1 MYLSAICMKCPYPKK
16 WKHHSDEQF
25 NYAFY
30 STTKHKDE
38 KSLIQFQWKGIKIRE
53 IILIIIIVVLIWNNL
68 NLIDIIF
75 VVRTVHLVSSNSW
88 LDHVFVKIVT
98 NENGYPFI
106 LHVDVHMSNAMSFTM
121 STLFSTEIWLLST

>member
-1 MYLSAICMKCPYPKK
+1 MNLSATSMRCTYPKK

-38 KSLIQFQWKGIKIRE
+38 KSLIQFQWKVIKIRE
-53 IILIIIIVVLIWNNL
+53 VILIIIIVVLIWNNL
-68 NLIDIIF
+68 NLIGIIF

-88 LDHVFVKIVT
+88 LDHVIVKIVT
-98 NENGYPFI
+98 NKNSCPSI
-106 LHVDVHMSNAMSFTM
+106 LCVDFHMSNTISFTM
-121 STLFSTEIWLLST
+121 STIFSTEIWLLST